1 MSIQNLDEF
10 LVEETEY
17 YSAQEVAQMSRTEK
31 FNAWLEYQGIVGY
44 TDDILEVIT
53 ALTCAPNHINGDEIL
68 DFAAS
73 LLE

>member
-1 MSIQNLDEF
+1 MPMQELEDF
-10 LVEETEY
+10 LMEEAEY
-17 YSAQEVAQMSRTEK
+17 SMERVKQMSRIDK
-31 FNAWLEYQGIVGY
+31 LNAWLKYQGIVGY